1 MFVLIIVD
9 ALVALAEG
17 VTCGLNLK
25 NISALCHSLGRHM
38 MRTLRHSIII
48 TKFVVSKISPS
59 HNARIFEP
67 SPRRTNLTPVAAIGL
82 AIFGPATAG
91 GIGH

>member
-17 VTCGLNLK
+17 VACGLNLK

-48 TKFVVSKISPS
+48 TKFVVAKITPS

-67 SPRRTNLTPVAAIGL
+67 NPRRTNLTPVAAIGL
-82 AIFGPATAG
+82 AIFGPATTG